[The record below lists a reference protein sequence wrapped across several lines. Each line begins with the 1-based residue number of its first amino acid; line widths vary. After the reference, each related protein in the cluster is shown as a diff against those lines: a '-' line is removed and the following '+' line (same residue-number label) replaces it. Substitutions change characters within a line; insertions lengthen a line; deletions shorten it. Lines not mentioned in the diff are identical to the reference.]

1 MPFVRAEDLSGLI
14 AAASDIALSVSR
26 DGTILS
32 VITGADE
39 IGFGD
44 LSHWQG
50 RPVEDVLTVES
61 VPKFQAVLERFLSG
75 DPPARPVELNHTNG
89 PSPEFPVR
97 YRIHAP
103 GTDDMFFMLGRDLRG
118 VAEAQQQLVQAQMS
132 LEQGYEARREF
143 DVRYRLLMRMTL
155 DPMLFVSV
163 GRGRIKDL
171 NDPAAALLGT
181 DRESLIG
188 APFGEEFRDRRQDEF
203 IEGLVTTALS
213 ETSSGVEVSARRSR
227 KKINIVPRIFRAAG
241 ERILI
246 CRIRAADD
254 PERQHDELGQCLKGL
269 YEKGADAVLFTS
281 ATGVITSC
289 NDAFLDLTE
298 AVTLADVKGRSFS
311 DYLARGQVDLSVLI
325 DNARKAGHMR
335 IYATSLASE
344 LGTRTA
350 VEVSATCLDDRVDG
364 GLAFVLRDAS
374 RIEAVRNPT
383 PQATENGNRSVME
396 LVGSAPL
403 REIVSET
410 TDVVEKMCIE
420 TAITLTRNNRVAA
433 AEMLGLSRQS
443 LYVKLRKYG
452 MLNKDFD
459 AE

>member
-1 MPFVRAEDLSGLI
+1 MPFIRAEDLSGLI

-32 VITGADE
+32 VITDADDT
-39 IGFGD
+39 GFGD
-44 LSHWQG
+44 LSRWQG

-61 VPKFQAVLERFLSG
+61 IPKFQAVLERFLSG
-75 DPPARPVELNHTNG
+75 DPPDRPVELNHTDG
-89 PSPEFPVR
+89 RSPEFPVR
-97 YRIHAP
+97 YRVHAP
-103 GTDDMFFMLGRDLRG
+103 GSDEMFFMLGRDLRS

-155 DPMLFVSV
+155 DPILFVSV

-188 APFGEEFRDRRQDEF
+188 APFAEQFRDRRQEEF
-203 IEGLVTTALS
+203 IEGLVNAALS

-227 KKINIVPRIFRAAG
+227 KKIDIVPRILRAAG
-241 ERILI
+241 ERIPI
-246 CRIRAADD
+246 CRIRATDD
-254 PERQHDELGQCLKGL
+254 PERQLDELGPSLRGL
-269 YEKGADAVLFTS
+269 YDKGADAVVFT
-281 ATGVITSC
+281 APTGVITSC
-289 NDAFLDLTE
+289 NNAFLDLTDS
-298 AVTLADVKGRSFS
+298 VTLADVKGRSLS
-311 DYLARGQVDLSVLI
+311 DYLSRGQVDLSVLI
-325 DNARKAGHMR
+325 DNACKAGPMR
-335 IYATSLASE
+335 IYATRISSD
-344 LGTRTA
+344 LGVSTA
-350 VEVSATCLDDRVDG
+350 VEISTTRLDDRADG

-374 RIEAVRNPT
+374 RLETMRSPS
-383 PQATENGNRSVME
+383 PQGTDDANRSVME
-396 LVGSAPL
+396 LVGSASL
-403 REIVSET
+403 KEIVSET
-410 TDVVEKMCIE
+410 TDVIEKMCIE
-420 TAITLTRNNRVAA
+420 TAVTLTRNNRVAA

-452 MLNKDFD
+452 LLNKDFD